1 MNPVVS
7 ENTLKCVTM
16 MVFEEKG
23 KTILQPIIRDQEIQ
37 NVHELFQKNMLEV
50 WLPNGRPDFAHFD
63 VGILEYKQMVQ
74 PSKTCSTIQNREC
87 LKKHVDTIT
96 SCKQYPLTNKDPQTQ
111 NGKHASFPT

>member
-50 WLPNGRPDFAHFD
+50 WLPNGRPDFAQFD

-96 SCKQYPLTNKDPQTQ
+96 SCKQYPLTNKEPQTQ